1 MGYGRGYA
9 CRANWARRRIP
20 LGRCTRE
27 RRSGQWCFGKICD
40 GWNERRGSKANVQV
54 VVFQLFSCLAWISVS
69 AGIRIR
75 LGRWAE
81 DGRSRVARRLNGEMT
96 DDKKRLVGEIT

>member
-1 MGYGRGYA
+1 M
-9 CRANWARRRIP
+9 
-20 LGRCTRE
+20 
-27 RRSGQWCFGKICD
+27 CD
-40 GWNERRGSKANVQV
+40 GWNERRGSKAYVQVVQV
-54 VVFQLFSCLAWISVS
+54 VVFQLFSCLAWVSVS

-96 DDKKRLVGEIT
+96 EDKKRLVGEIT